1 MTDAELVARARGGD
15 QAAFG
20 ELVDRHGTAVH
31 RATRAALGSPA
42 EAEDAAQDAFVLA
55 WRRLA
60 TFRADASFKTWLL
73 AIAWRQAITRRRWI
87 VRWWRRT
94 VPIDDTESASPMA
107 RFAGSWNEAS
117 PEELV
122 GARQLEQDIRRAI
135 RKLSPKL
142 RDALLLAQSGDYSYE
157 EIAAMLGTPL
167 GTIKWRIS
175 EARRMVRKA
184 LHERG
189 HGLTVERVA
198 RGGQVR

>member
-1 MTDAELVARARGGD
+1 
-15 QAAFG
+15 
-20 ELVDRHGTAVH
+20 VDRHRTAVH

-73 AIAWRQAITRRRWI
+73 AIAWRQAITRRRWT

-94 VPIDDTESASPMA
+94 VPIDDTGSANPMA
-107 RFAGSWNEAS
+107 HSAGSWNETS
-117 PEELV
+117 PEQLV
-122 GARQLEQDIRRAI
+122 GARLLEQDIRRAI

-198 RGGQVR
+198 RGGQAR